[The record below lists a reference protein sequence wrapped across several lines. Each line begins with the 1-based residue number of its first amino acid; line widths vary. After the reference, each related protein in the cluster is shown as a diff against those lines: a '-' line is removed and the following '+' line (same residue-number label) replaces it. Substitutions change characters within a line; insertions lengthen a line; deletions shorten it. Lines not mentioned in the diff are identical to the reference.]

1 MMDGGMED
9 ECQGMDGR
17 SGTSNYEDGYED
29 YGVKETEKKQNSLR
43 GRQDLMFVVI
53 CAKRSTR
60 DRHSVHCRT
69 ISLPST
75 HQPKK
80 KKTHTKK
87 VARPPPPL
95 TPHLVRQRSNSS
107 SSWTSSY
114 LVASRSVS
122 SHSPHSRRYYF
133 LPHSH
138 LRPRPYQ
145 ASA

>member
-60 DRHSVHCRT
+60 DRHSVQQRRSHDHPLLSPHTSSVNDLIAPPPGPHLIRLPLALFPRT
-69 ISLPST
+69 PPIPAVTTSSPTPTSA
-75 HQPKK
+75 PA
-80 KKTHTKK
+80 HTKH
-87 VARPPPPL
+87 PL
-95 TPHLVRQRSNSS
+95 EPRLGLRS
-107 SSWTSSY
+107 WR
-114 LVASRSVS
+114 LCAVW
-122 SHSPHSRRYYF
+122 
-133 LPHSH
+133 
-138 LRPRPYQ
+138 
-145 ASA
+145 